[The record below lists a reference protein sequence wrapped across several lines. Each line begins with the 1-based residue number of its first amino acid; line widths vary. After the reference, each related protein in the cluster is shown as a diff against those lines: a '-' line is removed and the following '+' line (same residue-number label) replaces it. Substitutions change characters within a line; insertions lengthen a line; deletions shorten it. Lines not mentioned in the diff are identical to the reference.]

1 VGMNPQMSI
10 RNKEGIFEDLQLT
23 DKSIKQKM
31 PLETCWNLP
40 EEIGKGSFGKTIL
53 RSGFELY
60 ITDFK
65 LREPLIMNRESN
77 APVIGL
83 NFALSGSIRNKIQC
97 SSDDW
102 IMDSGQ
108 SSLYYVPASNSS
120 AEAAA
125 KEPILAVS
133 IQMEPWFFDT
143 LLGREIDRIPDD
155 FGDIASGSPNRNY
168 QYTNVITPLMQAVVH
183 QILNCPYHGLTRQL
197 YLEGKA
203 YELIAYKL
211 EQSLSD
217 EKKYQ
222 KTFALRPDDIDRV
235 HHAREL
241 VRRDIENPP
250 KLLELARAVGLSHP
264 KLNFCFREMYG
275 TTIFGYI
282 REMRLNRAKSLL
294 DEGKMNVTEV
304 AYSVGYSGLSNF
316 AKAFKDYFG
325 TLPGKYLR
333 EMSQRQ
339 N

>member
-1 VGMNPQMSI
+1 MNPQMSI
-10 RNKEGIFEDLQLT
+10 RNKEGIFKDFQLT
-23 DKSIKQKM
+23 NKSAKQKM
-31 PLETCWNLP
+31 PLDSFWNLP
-40 EEIGKGSFGKTIL
+40 EEIGTGSFQKTII
-53 RSGFELY
+53 RTGFELY
-60 ITDFK
+60 ITDYN
-65 LREPLIMNRESN
+65 LRESLTMNRASN

-83 NFALSGSIRNKIQC
+83 NFALSGSIRSKIQY

-108 SSLYYVPASNSS
+108 SSLYYLPASNTSG
-120 AEAAA
+120 EASA

-133 IQMEPWFFDT
+133 ILMEPWFFNT
-143 LLGREIDRIPDD
+143 LLERKTDRIPDY

-168 QYTNVITPLMQAVVH
+168 QYTNVITPLMHAVVH
-183 QILNCPYHGLTRQL
+183 QIINCPYHGLTRKL

-203 YELIAYKL
+203 YKLIAYKL

-222 KTFALRPDDIDRV
+222 KTFVLRPDDVERAG
-235 HHAREL
+235 HAREL
-241 VRRDIENPP
+241 VRRNIENPP
-250 KLLELARAVGLSHP
+250 GLLELARTVGLSHP

-275 TTIFGYI
+275 TTIFSYI

-316 AKAFKDYFG
+316 AKSFKGYFG

-333 EMSQRQ
+333 EISQRR

>member
-1 VGMNPQMSI
+1 
-10 RNKEGIFEDLQLT
+10 EEIFEDFQLT
-23 DKSIKQKM
+23 DKSANKKT
-31 PLETCWNLP
+31 PLDIFWNLP
-40 EEIGKGSFGKTIL
+40 KEIGTGSFRKTML
-53 RSGFELY
+53 RTGFELY

-65 LREPLIMNRESN
+65 LREPLIMNRKSN
-77 APVIGL
+77 SPVIGL
-83 NFALSGSIRNKIQC
+83 NFALSGSIRNKIQY

-125 KEPILAVS
+125 REPILAVS
-133 IQMEPWFFDT
+133 IQMVPWFFDT
-143 LLGREIDRIPDD
+143 LLARKTDRIPDD
-155 FGDIASGSPNRNY
+155 FGDIASGSQNGKY
-168 QYTNVITPLMQAVVH
+168 LYTDVITPLMQAVVH

-211 EQSLSD
+211 EQSLSN
-217 EKKYQ
+217 KKEYQ
-222 KTFALRPDDIDRV
+222 KAFTLRPDDIECV

-241 VRRDIENPP
+241 VKRDIENPP
-250 KLLELARAVGLSHP
+250 RLLDLARAVGLSHP
-264 KLNFCFREMYG
+264 KLNFCFREIYG
-275 TTIFGYI
+275 RTIFGYI
-282 REMRLNRAKSLL
+282 RELRLNKAKSLL

-316 AKAFKDYFG
+316 AKSFKGYFG

-333 EMSQRQ
+333 EISQRR